1 MSLGKTRKIQT
12 TNHWQRWIINNR
24 TEINETETKQTKNL
38 LRINERVG
46 SFKDK
51 QGWQILSQ
59 TNQKRPP
66 KVINLEMKRI
76 TRHIKST

>member
-1 MSLGKTRKIQT
+1 M
-12 TNHWQRWIINNR
+12 
-24 TEINETETKQTKNL
+24 
-38 LRINERVG
+38 
-46 SFKDK
+46 KDK

-66 KVINLEMKRI
+66 KVINLEMKII